1 MKKYLLIAVILSV
14 LVVGAGCQGDVLKSA
29 NYQSRPEVGADPD
42 ADADAGAEID
52 ADAGVNPETDCS
64 TLNPHPLAQ
73 GMVET
78 FEVSYDEVMTW
89 YCDGFAFSDIL
100 LALETSDLADVSA
113 PDLLALLENQSWEEI
128 WDDLGV
134 SHE

>member
-1 MKKYLLIAVILSV
+1 MKKYFIIAVILSV
-14 LVVGAGCQGDVLKSA
+14 MLGAAGCQEDSLKSA
-29 NYQSRPEVGADPD
+29 TYQSRPEVA
-42 ADADAGAEID
+42 ADADAYAEAEVD
-52 ADAGVNPETDCS
+52 AAADAGVNPETDCS

-78 FEVSYDEVMTW
+78 FDVSYDEVMTW
-89 YCDGFAFSDIL
+89 YCDGYAFSDIL
-100 LALETSDLADVSA
+100 LALETSDLADIPVL
-113 PDLLALLENQSWEEI
+113 DLLPLTENQSWEEI

>member
-1 MKKYLLIAVILSV
+1 MKKYLKKNLMIGVILSV
-14 LVVGAGCQGDVLKSA
+14 MLGAAGCQGDSLKSA
-29 NYQSRPEVGADPD
+29 AYESRPEVA
-42 ADADAGAEID
+42 ADAEAEVDAA

-78 FEVSYDEVMTW
+78 FDVSYDG
-89 YCDGFAFSDIL
+89 YAFSDIL
-100 LALETSDLADVSA
+100 LALETSDLADIPVL
-113 PDLLALLENQSWEEI
+113 DLLPLTEHQSWDEI

>member
-1 MKKYLLIAVILSV
+1 MKKYLIIGVILSV
-14 LVVGAGCQGDVLKSA
+14 MLGAAGCQGDSLKSA
-29 NYQSRPEVGADPD
+29 AYESRPEVA
-42 ADADAGAEID
+42 ADAEAEVDAA

-78 FEVSYDEVMTW
+78 FDVSYDEVMTW
-89 YCDGFAFSDIL
+89 YCDGYAFSDIL
-100 LALETSDLADVSA
+100 LALETSDLADIPVL
-113 PDLLALLENQSWEEI
+113 DLLPLTEHQSWDEI

>member
-1 MKKYLLIAVILSV
+1 MKKYLIIGVILSV
-14 LVVGAGCQGDVLKSA
+14 MLGAAGCQEDGLKSA
-29 NYQSRPEVGADPD
+29 AYQSQPEVA
-42 ADADAGAEID
+42 ANAE
-52 ADAGVNPETDCS
+52 AEVEAEVDAGVNPETDCS

-78 FEVSYDEVMTW
+78 FDVSYDEVMTW
-89 YCDGFAFSDIL
+89 YCDGYAFSDIL
-100 LALETSDLADVSA
+100 LALETSDLADIPVL
-113 PDLLALLENQSWEEI
+113 DLLPLTENQSWDEI

>member
-1 MKKYLLIAVILSV
+1 MIGVILSV
-14 LVVGAGCQGDVLKSA
+14 MLVAAGCQGDSLKSA
-29 NYQSRPEVGADPD
+29 AYESRPEVA
-42 ADADAGAEID
+42 ADAEAEVD
-52 ADAGVNPETDCS
+52 TKANAGVNPETDCS

-78 FEVSYDEVMTW
+78 FDVSYDEVMTW
-89 YCDGFAFSDIL
+89 YCDGYAFSDIL
-100 LALETSDLADVSA
+100 LALETSDLADIPVL
-113 PDLLALLENQSWEEI
+113 DLLPLTENQSWDEI

>member
-1 MKKYLLIAVILSV
+1 MKKYLMIGVILSV
-14 LVVGAGCQGDVLKSA
+14 MLVAAGCQGDSLKSA
-29 NYQSRPEVGADPD
+29 AYESRPEVA
-42 ADADAGAEID
+42 ADAEAEVD
-52 ADAGVNPETDCS
+52 TKANAGVNPETDCS

-78 FEVSYDEVMTW
+78 FDVSYDEVMTW
-89 YCDGFAFSDIL
+89 YCDGYAFSDIL
-100 LALETSDLADVSA
+100 LALETSDLADIPVL
-113 PDLLALLENQSWEEI
+113 DLLPLTENQSWDEI

>member
-1 MKKYLLIAVILSV
+1 MKKYLMIAVILSV
-14 LVVGAGCQGDVLKSA
+14 MLGAAGCQGDSLKSA
-29 NYQSRPEVGADPD
+29 AYQSRPEVAANAEAEVD
-42 ADADAGAEID
+42 AD

-78 FEVSYDEVMTW
+78 FDVSYDEVMTW
-89 YCDGFAFSDIL
+89 YCDGYAFSDIL
-100 LALETSDLADVSA
+100 LALETSDLADIPVL
-113 PDLLALLENQSWEEI
+113 DLLPLTENQSWEEI